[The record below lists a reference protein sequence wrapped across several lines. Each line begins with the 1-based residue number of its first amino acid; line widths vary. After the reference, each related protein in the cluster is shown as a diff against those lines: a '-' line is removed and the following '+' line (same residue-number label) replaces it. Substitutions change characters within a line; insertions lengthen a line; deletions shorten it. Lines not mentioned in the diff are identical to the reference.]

1 MKSVRKKGMRAARF
15 SIKKVAGLSI
25 KEFKNTKEAKDAV
38 EKTKDAAKKTKE
50 AVKMAAKEAAKQAAK
65 APGAK
70 DAAKEAK
77 DAAKKAKKA
86 KGVAYKQG
94 WAAKADDVY
103 KQGWAAIAAKEDDAY
118 KKGWADCMAAPV
130 KEDDAYKQGWADCT
144 AAAMPKT
151 PDIPVASKDSCHAA
165 HQYLDGLECVKKHCC
180 GSTLWSCSCCG
191 RTSPRQC
198 WWSNKIP
205 EYWTAV

>member
-1 MKSVRKKGMRAARF
+1 MPNPLPMKSVRKKGMRAARF

-77 DAAKKAKKA
+77 DAAKKTKD
-86 KGVAYKQG
+86 
-94 WAAKADDVY
+94 AAKEAV
-103 KQGWAAIAAKEDDAY
+103 KMAGKEAAAAIAA
-118 KKGWADCMAAPV
+118 
-130 KEDDAYKQGWADCT
+130 KEDDAYKQGWADCMAAPAKEDDAYKQGWADGT